1 MNPGIS
7 GRTALWIRLTITLH
21 KTHAGE
27 KVYLKLNENFRY
39 FAEFPMNDDYFK
51 EQAARVRNIA
61 SFADPFTKK
70 RLLALAERYDSK
82 KSSSRQTPLPNVSPT
97 P

>member
-1 MNPGIS
+1 
-7 GRTALWIRLTITLH
+7 
-21 KTHAGE
+21 
-27 KVYLKLNENFRY
+27 
-39 FAEFPMNDDYFK
+39 MNDDYFK

-82 KSSSRQTPLPNVSPT
+82 KSSPRQTPLPKVTPT
-97 P
+97 ASSVEDHSNEDDSRGNAR